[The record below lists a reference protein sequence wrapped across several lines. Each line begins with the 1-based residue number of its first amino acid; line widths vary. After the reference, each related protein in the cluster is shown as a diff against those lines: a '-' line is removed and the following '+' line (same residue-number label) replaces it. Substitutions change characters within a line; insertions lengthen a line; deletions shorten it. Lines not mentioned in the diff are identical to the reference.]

1 MNKRKTQWHPA
12 FCSAVHLELRADKQK
27 LQYTNEYNLNTKP
40 IQIDLL
46 VIKKPAGAV
55 LENEIGKIFRGH
67 NILEYKSP
75 DDTMNVDTYYKA
87 LAYAYLYKASGE
99 KVNAIKVDDISISLV
114 RERKP
119 RELLRYLE
127 ENHFQIS
134 NPYSGVYY
142 IEKEGSL
149 LTQIVVSGEL
159 DKESHQWLTALT
171 SNMEYAQAQKLV
183 FDMRALREK
192 DDRENADSVFEVTLK
207 ENRQLFET
215 LKKEGT
221 KSMCEALVELM
232 RPELEEAKK
241 KAWDEAWKKP
251 RKKKVLA

>member
-1 MNKRKTQWHPA
+1 MKKRKTQWHPA
-12 FCSAVHLELRADKQK
+12 FCSAVHLELRADKQR

-55 LENEIGKIFRGH
+55 LENEIGKLFRGH

-75 DDTMNVDTYYKA
+75 DDAMNVDTYYKT

-99 KVNAIKVDDISISLV
+99 RVDVIQADDISISLV

-127 ENHFQIS
+127 KNDFEII
-134 NPYSGVYY
+134 NPYPGVYY
-142 IEKEGSL
+142 IGKEGFL
-149 LTQIVVSGEL
+149 PTQIIVSGEL
-159 DKESHQWLTALT
+159 DKESHRWLTALT
-171 SNMEYAQAQKLV
+171 SNMEYTEAQKLV
-183 FDMRALREK
+183 LDMRALSEK
-192 DDRENADSVFEVTLK
+192 DDKEYADSIFEVSLREN
-207 ENRQLFET
+207 RRLFET

-221 KSMCEALVELM
+221 ENVCEALISIVS
-232 RPELEEAKK
+232 
-241 KAWDEAWKKP
+241 
-251 RKKKVLA
+251 